1 MDQIARNT
9 PGERFPA
16 LQMSPQ
22 AIDAELRRLPP
33 QLLTMLR
40 GELGLDRDGSPLGL
54 ADKAR
59 LMYAAR
65 HRMSMHDVA
74 RGHRPNAVPGSSG
87 PQQQPP
93 PGHPQLMQQQPPPG
107 QQVRVGNAASRNGPW
122 RWSPNN
128 AVPRLLSFL
137 SLHHLDIGGRG
148 PSALVGLG
156 KYYQTMCIC
165 TQDLRVEFN
174 EDRIRCSVCAAVSL
188 TTTHFTA
195 CSSST
200 VSTRPR

>member
-74 RGHRPNAVPGSSG
+74 RGRRPNAVPGSSG

-107 QQVRVGNAASRNGPW
+107 QQGPPPMQPPPQRPTRDSTSPPEDVRDDGIH
-122 RWSPNN
+122 
-128 AVPRLLSFL
+128 
-137 SLHHLDIGGRG
+137 SLH
-148 PSALVGLG
+148 
-156 KYYQTMCIC
+156 
-165 TQDLRVEFN
+165 
-174 EDRIRCSVCAAVSL
+174 AVADPVVSRRTGCL
-188 TTTHFTA
+188 
-195 CSSST
+195 SSRRRQSG
-200 VSTRPR
+200 